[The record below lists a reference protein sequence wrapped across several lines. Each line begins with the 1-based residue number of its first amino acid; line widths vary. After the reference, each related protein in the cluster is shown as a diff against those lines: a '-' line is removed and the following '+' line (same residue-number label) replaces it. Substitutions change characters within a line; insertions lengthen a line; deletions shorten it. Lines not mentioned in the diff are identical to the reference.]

1 MKKIL
6 KSVLAFTIAAL
17 TFTSCDDVP
26 MPFPEPTVNKGETT
40 YEGATGSGTADD
52 PYNVAGVLQYIS
64 TLGSEES
71 PDVVYIKGKILSIT
85 EQYSAQFGNGT
96 FNITDEGTTYTFTVY
111 RALYLGNKKFTA
123 NDQQIAIGDEVVVC
137 GKVINYKNTTP
148 ETVQG
153 TAYLYALNGQGGG
166 SVTPGTPSGD
176 GTQANPYNADGVIAF
191 INTLGSDKESSA
203 DVYIKGKV
211 AAITEQYGN
220 EFGNATFTI
229 SDDGTTATTQFQVY
243 RALYLGNKKY
253 TSGDVLKVGDDVIV
267 CGKVVNFKGNTPET
281 VSGKAYLFSLN
292 GKSEGGGSGSTIQ
305 PSGDG
310 TQASPYN
317 VQALINYVGSL
328 AADTDTK
335 KDLYVK
341 GIVTSIPNNGISPAS
356 GFNNVTF
363 YISDDAAAS
372 NKFYIF
378 RAKGLNGGDVTENMI
393 KVGDEV
399 VVFGSTW
406 VNYKGNTPEN
416 KAGEA
421 YIVSIKDGGGSPS
434 GGGSSSGD
442 VLTALVNGN
451 FETWSG
457 GLPTGWKSAC
467 SASSATLAQS
477 TDAHGGSY
485 SVNVNGNEGANKRLA
500 SQEIKLAAGTYT
512 FSFWAKATTA
522 DAAQVR
528 PGHVPVD
535 NGTAGTYKYA
545 DYVNLNTSWQ
555 QFSYEFTLDAETVV
569 CLVVMNPKKSSYSSG
584 KDVLID
590 DATLTKK

>member
-96 FNITDEGTTYTFTVY
+96 FNIT
-111 RALYLGNKKFTA
+111 
-123 NDQQIAIGDEVVVC
+123 DQQIAIGDEVVVC

-421 YIVSIKDGGGSPS
+421 YIVSIKDGGSPS
-434 GGGSSSGD
+434 GGGSGSGD

-467 SASSATLAQS
+467 TASSATLSQS

-512 FSFWAKATTA
+512 FSFWAKGTTA
-522 DAAQVR
+522 DAVQVR
-528 PGHVPVD
+528 PGYVPVD

-545 DYVNLNTSWQ
+545 DYVNLSTSWQ
-555 QFSYEFTLDAETVV
+555 QFSYEFTLDAETIV